1 MSTAN
6 TDIRDAAKNAGIKLW
21 QVADKL
27 GLTDCAFSRKLRR
40 ELPHEEKTKVLL
52 IIKEL
57 AQEDS

>member
-27 GLTDCAFSRKLRR
+27 GITDCAFSRKLRR
-40 ELPHEEKTKVLL
+40 ELPSEEKNKVLL